1 MHLRRLVTRFVAA
14 PTVVAGV
21 VAVAAAAA
29 LPAVSAS
36 AASPPRSQL
45 SAFSCAH
52 AQDPGARA
60 VGITATMRPLTGTRK
75 MAIRFELLQRAP
87 GLPVQE
93 VTGGDLDTWRN
104 PTNPTL
110 GQLPGDVWRLQK
122 SVYNLDVP
130 FNYQFRVSFRWTGA
144 HNKTLGTATR
154 STHTC
159 RQRELRPDLT
169 VRSIMVAAVAG
180 HPKKNLYTAVI
191 ANQGL
196 TGAGPFQVLFAPGDT
211 SAPITDTVTYLA
223 AGKTRTLSFTGPLCD
238 ATNPPTVSAD
248 SASQINDFDRSN
260 NVLAATCPAAPSS
273 SPARARAHR
282 APLS

>member
-1 MHLRRLVTRFVAA
+1 MQVRRLATGLAAASVAA
-14 PTVVAGV
+14 GAVVALT
-21 VAVAAAAA
+21 AAS
-29 LPAVSAS
+29 VSA
-36 AASPPRSQL
+36 APPPRSQL
-45 SAFSCAH
+45 TAFSCARTL
-52 AQDPGARA
+52 DPGARA
-60 VGITATMRPLTGTRK
+60 VGVTATMRPLTATRK
-75 MAIRFELLQRAP
+75 MAIRFELLQRSS

-93 VTGGDLDTWRN
+93 VTNGDLGTWRA

-110 GQLPGDVWRLQK
+110 GQLPGDVWHLQK

-130 FNYQFRVSFRWTGA
+130 FTYQFRVTFRWTGT
-144 HNKTLGTATR
+144 HGKVLGTATR
-154 STHTC
+154 LTQTC

-169 VRSIMVAAVAG
+169 VRSITVAAVAG

-211 SAPITDTVTYLA
+211 SAPTTDTVTFLG
-223 AGKTRTLSFTGPLCD
+223 AGDMRTLAFTGPLCD

-248 SASQINDFDRSN
+248 SASQVNDFDRSN
-260 NVLAATCPAAPSS
+260 NVLAATCPAASTSS
-273 SPARARAHR
+273 RTGARTHR